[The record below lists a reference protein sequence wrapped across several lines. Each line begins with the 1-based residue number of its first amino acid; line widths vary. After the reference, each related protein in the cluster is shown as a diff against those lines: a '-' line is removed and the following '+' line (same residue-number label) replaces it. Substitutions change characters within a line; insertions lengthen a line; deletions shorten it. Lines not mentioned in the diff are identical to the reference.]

1 MKQAHLYKLRLRR
14 STRALLV
21 AVAVSACLL
30 VAFLI
35 TLNASKRRRAGEE
48 AAQLETAIRRACVT
62 CYAVEGRYPADIA
75 YITENYGVIIDTDVY
90 AVRYDAFAENLLP
103 DIAVVRREGVDG

>member
-1 MKQAHLYKLRLRR
+1 MKQAHLYKLRLHR

-21 AVAVSACLL
+21 AAAISVCLL
-30 VAFLI
+30 VAFLVA
-35 TLNASKRRRAGEE
+35 LRVSKQRRAGTET
-48 AAQLETAIRRACVT
+48 AQLETAIRRACVT
-62 CYAVEGRYPADIA
+62 CYAVEGRYPADLA
-75 YITENYGVIIDTDVY
+75 YITENYGVIVDTDVY